1 MPKPRPHSPSKK
13 KPPKRVIQPPP
24 ATRPPSPSRSSPKAK
39 KPPSAVP
46 AFPTLEVVFESVEVR
61 HSGWPGDAG
70 RPTDLSLVLQLEI
83 PSTAAPDTALA
94 SARMPF
100 RAATGQTVVAAELPP
115 DESGRPFFGG
125 PVKVSNHVNLHARL
139 FVDRKNA
146 VGPILGAALNTV
158 IGQFVGKIPLLGSPL
173 REVLHIQIGNVIS
186 TELARATAIVPSDE
200 TMEGTHP
207 VTIALV
213 APRTIP
219 GVYAP
224 HGSPEAYRKGVV
236 VTEGDLVALL
246 HLRLTMTLP
255 R

>member
-1 MPKPRPHSPSKK
+1 MTPASRP
-13 KPPKRVIQPPP
+13 
-24 ATRPPSPSRSSPKAK
+24 SPKAK
-39 KPPSAVP
+39 KSSSLVP
-46 AFPTLEVVFESVEVR
+46 AFPTLGVVFDSIEVR
-61 HSGWPGDAG
+61 HSGWPGDAAH
-70 RPTDLSLVLQLEI
+70 PTDLSLILQLEI
-83 PSTAAPDTALA
+83 PSAAAPNTALA

-100 RAATGQTVVAAELPP
+100 RAATGQTVAAAELPP
-115 DESGRPFFGG
+115 DASGRPFFGG

-139 FVDRKNA
+139 FVDRTNA

-158 IGQFVGKIPLLGSPL
+158 IGQFVGKIPLLGSPAK
-173 REVLHIQIGNVIS
+173 EVLHIQIGNVIS

-200 TMEGTHP
+200 TMKGSHP

-224 HGSPEAYRKGVV
+224 PGSPEGYRKGVV

-246 HLRLTMTLP
+246 HLTLTTTLP
-255 R
+255 L